1 MASRDFNILYL
12 STFGTFWGG
21 GQISL
26 FHLVKNLDKLAF
38 RPYVG
43 LPEEGVF
50 AEKLREQ
57 NVDVSILELPK
68 VADFRIHKS
77 LNALNNIMKLT
88 RKYNIDLIHTDG
100 PRNTFYAGLAA
111 KIRKLPV
118 VWHIRASS
126 PDKYDRLLVHLCSKL
141 ILVANSLS
149 SRFNWMS
156 RSGKLVTI
164 YNGIDLSEFRKGKE
178 SSRIREEYGIPNQ
191 SLLIGS
197 IGRLEYLKGQK
208 YLIEAC
214 GMLKDKLMDFR
225 LLLAGEV
232 VDSAYFMECKDMA
245 RSLGIEDCVIFPGYL
260 SNVSEILNEIDI
272 FVLASLAEAF
282 PRSLI
287 EAMGAGKPVVITDV
301 GGCPEAVEDG
311 ISGFTVKAKNSTAL
325 ADRIIRLARKPEMRK
340 EIGEAA
346 RTRAEAMFSIEQNI
360 RATERVYKDLLEVQ
374 RYDIP

>member
-346 RTRAEAMFSIEQNI
+346 RTRAEAMFSIEQNV